1 MGLIGLGEVFDT
13 DPECDPVGD
22 SVIIDSLESISSTV
36 ESRIG
41 LNGDVGLSPEGV
53 FFDDEEEIADD
64 SMAQLDSVLEVVGGS
79 ASVSDSGNFVLR
91 SVVDE
96 KEEAARVGS
105 IVLGEEISVVGEEIL
120 EGLNGDG
127 VGVEGVAAGDRGNLD
142 DVRAAGD
149 S

>member
-1 MGLIGLGEVFDT
+1 MPGHAM
-13 DPECDPVGD
+13 PVCPYLMDRGF
-22 SVIIDSLESISSTV
+22 
-36 ESRIG
+36 G
-41 LNGDVGLSPEGV
+41 
-53 FFDDEEEIADD
+53 DEEEIADD
-64 SMAQLDSVLEVVGGS
+64 SMSQLDSVLEVVGGS